1 MFLGLFYRKCKL
13 VSKAEVTH
21 DTKLFCL
28 MLPKG
33 THLHVPTGQHVYLKQ
48 IIAGK
53 KNWECSNE
61 YIHINPFHS
70 VENAKSMVSNS
81 LVIVGKFL
89 LPGSQSVLNNEL
101 TGLIWMES

>member
-13 VSKAEVTH
+13 VSKTEVTH

-33 THLHVPTGQHVYLKQ
+33 TLLHVPTGQHVYLKQ

-53 KNWECSNE
+53 KN
-61 YIHINPFHS
+61 
-70 VENAKSMVSNS
+70 
-81 LVIVGKFL
+81 
-89 LPGSQSVLNNEL
+89 
-101 TGLIWMES
+101 